1 MKKKFSLLVL
11 ICTFALVFA
20 GCGASS
26 KESER
31 LEDATLQ
38 QYADYVVQS
47 FQQMDITSLDALK
60 GASEFQLDYTLMQS
74 GLPIEAQDFVTMIES
89 WEAATK
95 EYGALVDYGEYEI
108 TEESGNVTLT
118 TVGEF
123 ENQEANIAFTFDDG
137 VQMSAMTVNV
147 QYTIGEI
154 LQRAGLNTL
163 LGMGTVFAVLIFISF
178 IISLFRFI
186 PDLEAKLSKK
196 SQAPAAKLEAPA
208 VPAPVAAV
216 PEVTAEMNDAE
227 LVAVIAAAI
236 AASEGTTTDGFIVRS
251 IKRRKNNNW

>member
-1 MKKKFSLLVL
+1 
-11 ICTFALVFA
+11 
-20 GCGASS
+20 
-26 KESER
+26 
-31 LEDATLQ
+31 
-38 QYADYVVQS
+38 
-47 FQQMDITSLDALK
+47 
-60 GASEFQLDYTLMQS
+60 MQS

-89 WEAATK
+89 WEAATE

-163 LGMGTVFAVLIFISF
+163 LGMGTVFSVLIFISF

-186 PDLEAKLSKK
+186 PNLEAKLSKK
-196 SQAPAAKLEAPA
+196 SKTPAAAAPVPAPA
-208 VPAPVAAV
+208 VPVAAE
-216 PEVTAEMNDAE
+216 PEASAEMNNAE

>member
-26 KESER
+26 EESER
-31 LEDATLQ
+31 LEDAILQ

-60 GASEFQLDYTLMQS
+60 EASDFQLDYTLMQS

-89 WEAATK
+89 WEAATE
-95 EYGALVDYGEYEI
+95 EYGALVDYGEYEV

-163 LGMGTVFAVLIFISF
+163 LGMGTVFSVLIFISF

-186 PDLEAKLSKK
+186 PNLEAKLSKK
-196 SQAPAAKLEAPA
+196 SKTPAAAAPVPAPA
-208 VPAPVAAV
+208 VPVTAE
-216 PEVTAEMNDAE
+216 PEASAEMNDAE